1 MTNYIDHRLS
11 ARASRQFR
19 RVAMGRTNV
28 VQLMSGAENRNA
40 AWKFKKMKFSAN
52 YALLDYE
59 AQQEVTAAFMAAN
72 AMLYLFRYRDYGDYR
87 VESSPLVGVQIGT
100 KEPVQLTKRYSFGSV
115 NVDREL
121 QAVVKATVTDM
132 IGTPVAGTLNTVLG
146 KFTPDNDWGI
156 GPYKWSGVFDLW
168 VRFAS
173 DEFDMTM
180 LTLDIATTDVELVE
194 QRAVT

>member
-1 MTNYIDHRLS
+1 MPNYIDHRLS

-19 RVAMGRTNV
+19 RVAMGRTNI

-87 VESSPLVGVQIGT
+87 VESSPLVGVQVGT
-100 KEPVQLTKRYSFGSV
+100 REPVQLTKRYSFGNV

-121 QAVVKATVTDM
+121 QAITKATVVDM
-132 IGTPVAGTLNTVLG
+132 LGDPVPGVLNTVFG
-146 KFTPDNDWGI
+146 TFTPDDDWGL
-156 GPYKWSGVFDLW
+156 GTYRWSGSFDLW

-194 QRAVT
+194 QRAVS